1 MSKFVLLGFLVIWLS
16 TNIVNSEEDALKIAI
31 QSSDDAE
38 LDSFTDAIQED
49 DVPLPIRKR
58 RTLTS
63 LADDDEL
70 DEFDDDEEDE
80 FDDDDEEDEF
90 DDEEDDEEEDGEETE
105 LDAMSEFLD
114 RDSPEPEALEKKGKR
129 EKGKKG
135 KKVKKAKRGKK
146 ERVERNLERNQERN
160 LERNLQRNL
169 LLVQNQHFV
178 VKASPRILNVST
190 PNLPRVAKAI
200 TIIKVNSKMKS

>member
-1 MSKFVLLGFLVIWLS
+1 MGDCVQLSTERMSKFVLLGFLVIWLS
-16 TNIVNSEEDALKIAI
+16 ANIVNSEEDALKIAI

-70 DEFDDDEEDE
+70 DEFDDD
-80 FDDDDEEDEF
+80 DEEGEF

-114 RDSPEPEALEKKGKR
+114 RDSPEPEA
-129 EKGKKG
+129 
-135 KKVKKAKRGKK
+135 
-146 ERVERNLERNQERN
+146 
-160 LERNLQRNL
+160 
-169 LLVQNQHFV
+169 
-178 VKASPRILNVST
+178 
-190 PNLPRVAKAI
+190 
-200 TIIKVNSKMKS
+200 

>member
-1 MSKFVLLGFLVIWLS
+1 MGDCVQLSTERMSKFVLLGFLVIWLS

-70 DEFDDDEEDE
+70 DEFDD
-80 FDDDDEEDEF
+80 
-90 DDEEDDEEEDGEETE
+90 EEEDGEETE

-114 RDSPEPEALEKKGKR
+114 RDSPEPE
-129 EKGKKG
+129 
-135 KKVKKAKRGKK
+135 
-146 ERVERNLERNQERN
+146 
-160 LERNLQRNL
+160 
-169 LLVQNQHFV
+169 
-178 VKASPRILNVST
+178 
-190 PNLPRVAKAI
+190 
-200 TIIKVNSKMKS
+200 